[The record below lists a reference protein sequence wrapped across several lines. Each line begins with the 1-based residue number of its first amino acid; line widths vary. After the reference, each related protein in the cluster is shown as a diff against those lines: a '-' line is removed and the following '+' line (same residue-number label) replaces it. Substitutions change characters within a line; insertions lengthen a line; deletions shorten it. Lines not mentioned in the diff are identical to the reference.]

1 MSAFIKSLR
10 GNDPD
15 AALYWLAAMVAAGED
30 PKFIARRLIISASED
45 VGNADP
51 RALQVAV
58 AAAQALDWIGLPE
71 AQYALAQA
79 TTYIATAPKSNRSGA
94 AYWAAVSD
102 VEARGSLPV
111 PLHLRNA
118 AHRGMKQHGIGV
130 GYRYPHDFEGA
141 DVDQQYLPD
150 ELAERRYYLPT
161 DQGYEATLAARMA
174 ARAEARS
181 GEGRGQ
187 DATRSTPPPEVTR
200 HAGDGLMKT
209 REENRKK
216 LAETEKRD
224 AGDEG

>member
-1 MSAFIKSLR
+1 MI
-10 GNDPD
+10 
-15 AALYWLAAMVAAGED
+15 AAGED

-58 AAAQALDWIGLPE
+58 AAGQALDWIGLPE

-94 AYWAAVSD
+94 AYWAAVGD
-102 VEARGSLPV
+102 IEGHGALPV

-150 ELAERRYYLPT
+150 ELADRRY
-161 DQGYEATLAARMA
+161 
-174 ARAEARS
+174 
-181 GEGRGQ
+181 
-187 DATRSTPPPEVTR
+187 
-200 HAGDGLMKT
+200 
-209 REENRKK
+209 
-216 LAETEKRD
+216 
-224 AGDEG
+224 